1 MLLLLKTKSS
11 CSPSELLHQCLLVL
25 VLLPSTPGSRSLP
38 AFIAFQ
44 SPQCLFAPY
53 PLFCPLQP
61 ETLWRGVL
69 TSSLSS
75 FFPRPCHFCC
85 PLSCSVVPCLLFF
98 ALSLVHMLTC
108 SAPSLL
114 VSETLPITPFAYSSM
129 SVHVPASGLSPSSHQ
144 SLPISCCQPRLCVCT
159 VAVCPL
165 SSRLSLQIACFSLL
179 SLDLTMAASSPSAA
193 QLP

>member
-69 TSSLSS
+69 TSPLSS

-98 ALSLVHMLTC
+98 APSLVHMLIVQPH
-108 SAPSLL
+108 PS
-114 VSETLPITPFAYSSM
+114 SSLR
-129 SVHVPASGLSPSSHQ
+129 LSPSLPLPILLCQ
-144 SLPISCCQPRLCVCT
+144 CTSLPLACPRLPT
-159 VAVCPL
+159 
-165 SSRLSLQIACFSLL
+165 SLCL
-179 SLDLTMAASSPSAA
+179 SAA
-193 QLP
+193 VSPVFVFAL